1 MTGTAARAGPGAGTL
16 AAALTITVVA
26 AGLAAVPDADRW
38 AAHAQSDTVTVKVGA
53 LLANVSGSNFL
64 DDYRAVVVGH
74 AVEQFNMQ
82 GGSIQMELSAVSYK
96 RDGNASDPEPARLIE
111 AYSGGDGPR
120 FYVGPT
126 TSQGLVNIRENATS
140 RALLDGN
147 EVLLMSPSSEAP
159 QLALDDNIFRLA
171 FNVVRQGDIL
181 VDEMMSAGI
190 RSYVV
195 VAIDDAWGT
204 ALARAVDDK
213 AAQGGMVKRGEHL
226 FEPNNMDGAYWEDIR
241 DRVEM
246 NVSSVPAGET
256 KIGVLFLGYDN
267 SYPNMATAANGSAA
281 VRGNTAWFAPSS
293 TIAIDAT
300 AGIPAGPVRD
310 FSAAVGLTTLSQDLE
325 PGDVGPAIETLNRSR
340 AATFYEYSTYDTVFV
355 LGRAMEMAAAAGGN
369 ASDVETVRG
378 YISHAAMNY
387 TGGALGDSLLL
398 DGNGDLRAPDRFTVH
413 KVGADGDWADGGTSA
428 STVTRVGA
436 LLGLDNDDYS
446 DDKAWEALREAAAD
460 YNNASGRTSLVKM
473 ITYDITDPA
482 NSSRYVAADVLRRA
496 YDSGAGPSA
505 YIGPSLSS
513 NVEAVLSYAGAN
525 DILLLGYGSEAES
538 LSIADDNLFRTAITA
553 ARQGH
558 FMARVMADANVSS
571 AVTVFRDD
579 AWGRSLN
586 ASIVEALGANGL
598 ELAGTVRYAENG
610 AASAIGAIAAAVAA
624 AGNAST
630 TGVAFV
636 GTENEQDDI
645 AADPGSAA
653 FTGTQWFVTPT
664 GFNASLSPATN
675 ENASNFAKAVQMRA
689 IVLDVGDSAKKAAL
703 DARVP
708 GLDFYGYSAYDALF
722 ILGNAIESAAE
733 SGSTGGINATGLG
746 GRMHA
751 AADAYVGVLG
761 DVRLNTNGDLRSP
774 DRFAVWQVNST
785 GTWADTGV
793 AKETPVVEVGA
804 LLAIDSTDY
813 PDNLAWDA
821 VRRAAVDYNGAGE
834 RPFYIDANLYDIA
847 NQSDA
852 GKYVAAAALERAHAG
867 GDGPSVYIGPSLSGN
882 IEGAVYDYAQAND
895 IVLLGYASEAESLSI
910 AGDNLFRT
918 AIPTG
923 RQGHFMVQVMAD
935 ANASS
940 VVTVVRD
947 DAWGR
952 SMAESIAEALGPSG
966 LELAGAV
973 RFAPGGAADWQ
984 SAVGEIADA
993 VSDRPGAAVAFVGVK
1008 ADQDAIAAAASG
1020 SAAATGVPW
1029 FVTPSGF
1036 DENMSA
1042 ATSAFARAVNMT
1054 AVVLDVADNA
1064 KKGALDARIPG
1075 LTFYEYAAYDGL
1087 FVLGRAI
1094 EAAAGPAGPAGV
1106 GAADLRTRMAA
1117 AAYAYEGAL
1126 GDIVLDANGDL
1137 FSPAAYAVYRM
1148 GAGGE
1153 WSRERVVDAGAADCA
1168 DPATRCI
1175 TIGELYTVE
1184 FAEQFAEAYYAH
1196 ELAVEDFNR
1205 EQASVRGAQRVHLE
1219 LQRVEISRESPV
1231 DGLRAAHAGG
1241 AGPIAYV
1248 GPATSRTAVALE
1260 PFVNANDIVL
1270 LSMASA
1276 SQPAIA
1282 KPDNIFRISLNDRYE
1297 ADLLVIAAERENVT
1311 TIIPVVRDD
1320 AYGRSYDVEIRAEA
1334 ALLGMTVLDTV
1345 VLPAGED
1352 DLSGLAADLNRR
1364 VAAAVGGAGGP
1375 SEVALFV
1382 AAFNPDMHNLAHYAV
1397 EHPALLSVNWFNPG
1411 TLLPPR
1417 PLSDPETLRLAR
1429 EAPLFSTSWV
1439 LPQTGELDRIHDLFR
1454 AELGHE
1460 PSQFSYAAYDSVFVL
1475 ADAVNASIA
1484 PDGTHTG
1491 AGVTAGMHRAAERLD
1506 GLIGDD
1512 LSFDANGDRVS
1523 PSSVVVWRSAP
1534 GTGAWEEVDRVHLDP
1549 MCVVSL
1555 GTEAIEFGE
1564 IRGGERSG
1572 PKSQSITATGTVP
1585 IDTVTITAAP
1595 WTGGALPAGATEVM
1609 SSSGASA
1616 VPWTSLA
1623 SAVTVGEPGGPALP
1637 WVSSVEFRVSA
1648 PAVVAQ
1654 DAAGP
1659 IEQTITYVA
1668 ECNAP

>member
-1 MTGTAARAGPGAGTL
+1 MQPGAGAL
-16 AAALTITVVA
+16 AATVVLA
-26 AGLAAVPDADRW
+26 LGVAGLAAVPDAGQW
-38 AAHAQSDTVTVKVGA
+38 EAHAQSDTVTVEVGA
-53 LLANVSGSNFL
+53 LVSTGDLDKSKFP
-64 DDYRAVVVGH
+64 DDYREAAVRH
-74 AVEQFNMQ
+74 AVEQFNMSS
-82 GGSIQMELSAVSYK
+82 GDIKLDLSVTSYM
-96 RDGNASDPEPARLIE
+96 RNGNASDPEPAVLIG
-111 AYSGGDGPR
+111 AYDNGGGPR
-120 FYVGPT
+120 FYIGPM
-126 TSQGLVNIRENATS
+126 TSQGLENILNNGTS
-140 RALLDGN
+140 AGLLAGDSALLIT
-147 EVLLMSPSSEAP
+147 PSSEAP
-159 QLALDDNIFRLA
+159 HLALRDNIFRLA
-171 FNVVRQGDIL
+171 FNVAEQGDTL
-181 VDEMMSAGI
+181 VDEMKSAGI
-190 RSYVV
+190 ASYVV
-195 VAIDDAWGT
+195 VARSDAWGREAAAAAEASASQEGLEKMGRIT
-204 ALARAVDDK
+204 FDAGRDD
-213 AAQGGMVKRGEHL
+213 
-226 FEPNNMDGAYWEDIR
+226 AYWAVIAGNITTSIGE
-241 DRVEM
+241 
-246 NVSSVPAGET
+246 VPDGERAGV
-256 KIGVLFLGYDN
+256 IFLGYGDD
-267 SYPNMATAANGSAA
+267 YPSMASAANSSGALRGS
-281 VRGNTAWFAPSS
+281 TAWFAPS
-293 TIAIDAT
+293 T
-300 AGIPAGPVRD
+300 AGVYTNGSRISDDTVRD
-310 FSAAVGLTTLSQDLE
+310 FSSAVGLTALSQDVE
-325 PGDVGPAIETLNRSR
+325 RNSVTTAIDGLDDSK
-340 AATFYEYSTYDTVFV
+340 AAAFYEYSAYDTVFV
-355 LGRAMEMAAAAGGN
+355 LGNAMRMAMAAGGN
-369 ASDVETVRG
+369 ASDVASVKE
-378 YISHAAMNY
+378 YIADAAMNY

-413 KVGADGDWADGGTSA
+413 KVGADGEWSDGGTSSSA
-428 STVTRVGA
+428 VTRVGA

-446 DDKAWEALREAAAD
+446 DDKAWEALRQAAAD
-460 YNNASGRTSLVKM
+460 YNSASGRTSLVKM

-496 YDSGAGPSA
+496 HDGGAGPSA

-513 NVEAVLSYAGAN
+513 NVEAVLPYASEN

-558 FMARVMADANVSS
+558 FMARIMADANASS

-598 ELAGTVRYAENG
+598 ELAGTVRYAEND
-610 AASAIGAIAAAVAA
+610 AASAAGAIAAAVAA
-624 AGNAST
+624 AGNTSS

-645 AADPGSAA
+645 AADPRSAA

-664 GFNASLSPATN
+664 GFNRSLSPEANPAT
-675 ENASNFAKAVQMRA
+675 SDFARAVQMRA

-722 ILGNAIESAAE
+722 VLGNAIESAIE
-733 SGSTGGINATGLG
+733 SGRTGAINATDLG

-761 DVRLNTNGDLRSP
+761 DIRLNTNGDLRSP
-774 DRFAVWQVNST
+774 DRFAVWQVGGA

-793 AKETPVVEVGA
+793 AKETPIVEVGA
-804 LLAIDSTDY
+804 LLAIDSADY

-821 VRRAAVDYNGAGE
+821 VRRAALDYNGAGE
-834 RPFYIDANLYDIA
+834 RPFYLDANLYDIA

-852 GKYVAAAALERAHAG
+852 AKYVAAEALERAHAS
-867 GDGPSVYIGPSLSGN
+867 GDGPSVYIGPSLSSN

-895 IVLLGYASEAESLSI
+895 IILLGYASEAESLSI
-910 AGDNLFRT
+910 PGDNLFRT
-918 AIPTG
+918 AIPAG

-935 ANASS
+935 ANVSS

-952 SMAESIAEALGPSG
+952 SMSESIAEALGPNG

-973 RFAPGGAADWQ
+973 TFAPGGGADWA
-984 SAVGEIADA
+984 SAVGEIAGA
-993 VSDRPGAAVAFVGVK
+993 VAERPGAAVAFVGVK
-1008 ADQDAIAAAASG
+1008 ADQDAMAAAASG

-1036 DENMSA
+1036 DDNMSA
-1042 ATSAFARAVNMT
+1042 ATRAFAQAVNMT
-1054 AVVLDVADNA
+1054 AVVLEVADSA
-1064 KKGALDARIPG
+1064 KKAALDARIPG

-1087 FVLGRAI
+1087 FVLGSAI
-1094 EAAAGPAGPAGV
+1094 EAAAGTGGGTDGINATG
-1106 GAADLRTRMAA
+1106 LRTRMPA

-1137 FSPAAYAVYRM
+1137 FSPAAYAVHRM
-1148 GAGGE
+1148 GADGD
-1153 WSRERVVDAGAADCA
+1153 WARERVVDAGAADCA
-1168 DPATRCI
+1168 DAATRCI

-1184 FAEQFAEAYYAH
+1184 FAVPFAETYYAH
-1196 ELAVEDFNR
+1196 QLAVEDFNR

-1241 AGPIAYV
+1241 AGPSAYV
-1248 GPATSRTAVALE
+1248 GPATSRTAVAIE

-1334 ALLGMTVLDTV
+1334 ALLELTVLDTV
-1345 VLPAGED
+1345 VLPAGES
-1352 DLSGLAADLNRR
+1352 DLSGVAADLDRR
-1364 VAAAVGGAGGP
+1364 VAAAVEGAGGP
-1375 SEVALFV
+1375 SGVALFV
-1382 AAFNPDMHNLAHYAV
+1382 AAFNVDMHNLAHYAV
-1397 EHPALLSVNWFNPG
+1397 DYPALLSVSWYNPG
-1411 TLLPPR
+1411 TLHPPR
-1417 PLSDPETLRLAR
+1417 PLTDPETLRLAR
-1429 EAPLFSTSWV
+1429 EAPLFSTSWA

-1454 AELGHE
+1454 AEIGHE
-1460 PSQFSYAAYDSVFVL
+1460 PSQFSYAAYDSVFLL
-1475 ADAVNASIA
+1475 ADAVNASIM
-1484 PDGTHTG
+1484 PDGTYTG
-1491 AGVTAGMHRAAERLD
+1491 AGVAAAMHRAAERLD

-1534 GTGAWEEVDRVHLDP
+1534 GTGAWEEVDRVHLEP
-1549 MCVVSL
+1549 MCSLSL
-1555 GTEAIEFGE
+1555 GEEKIEFGD
-1564 IRGGERSG
+1564 IRGGERSAA
-1572 PKSQSITATGTVP
+1572 KSQSITATGTVP

-1595 WTGGALPAGATEVM
+1595 WTGGAGLPAGATEVM

-1616 VPWTSLA
+1616 VPWTSLG
-1623 SAVTVGEPGGPALP
+1623 SAVTVGEAGGPALP

-1659 IEQTITYVA
+1659 IEQTITYAA
-1668 ECNAP
+1668 ECSAAP